1 MIESYAVE
9 VVVVK
14 YVHNEE
20 GQMVL
25 REDVHDL
32 ESVGVFKTLAKAQDL
47 LKNIYNL
54 VNATEIWFGGRQ

>member
-54 VNATEIWFGGRQ
+54 VNAWFGGRQ